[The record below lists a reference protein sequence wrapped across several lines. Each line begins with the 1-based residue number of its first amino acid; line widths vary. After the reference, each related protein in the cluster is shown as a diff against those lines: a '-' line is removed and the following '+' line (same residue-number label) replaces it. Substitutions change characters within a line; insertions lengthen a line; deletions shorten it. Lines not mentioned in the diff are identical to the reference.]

1 MGFRLIYI
9 IDNVQFQKTS
19 ILPPPSPEGDW
30 NFLGVEGSV
39 RPKSLVKCI
48 KLKCNFQK
56 SGGQGLMEK
65 VLSMGEV

>member
-1 MGFRLIYI
+1 MCSFRKHPY
-9 IDNVQFQKTS
+9 S
-19 ILPPPSPEGDW
+19 PPPLTGG
-30 NFLGVEGSV
+30 LGVEGSA
-39 RPKSLVKCI
+39 RPKRLVKCI